1 MLVGGAG
8 SAAVGGAVSGFV
20 SAGGAGVGAGGG
32 SAVGLGA
39 GRGAF
44 LRFTVF
50 LLTSSLSSSWAT
62 FSPTYRLSQIAD
74 KFLSCLDLALRSDV
88 NVSVFL
94 RELNL
99 DRGNV
104 SLLTL
109 ISQDFGSDLDFRD
122 VECAGEES
130 SATDLDHINSLGDH
144 TASSLHS
151 EFLTAAVEMH
161 HDCCYVGHYG
171 LLSDENCV
179 GWNAA
184 PDGRLFL
191 QQLSFRPRHVHF
203 RFGMM
208 RYVQTRD
215 WRIAGFQVT

>member
-8 SAAVGGAVSGFV
+8 SAGVGGGGAVSGFV
-20 SAGGAGVGAGGG
+20 SAGGAGVGGWSSAGG
-32 SAVGLGA
+32 AVGLGA
-39 GRGAF
+39 GRVAF

-74 KFLSCLDLALRSDV
+74 KSLSCLDLALRSDL

-109 ISQDFGSDLDFRD
+109 ISQDFGSDLNFRD
-122 VECAGEES
+122 VEFAGEES
-130 SATDLDHINSLGDH
+130 SATDLYHVNGLGDH
-144 TASSLHS
+144 TASSLHG
-151 EFLTAAVEMH
+151 EFFTAAIELH
-161 HDCCYVGHYG
+161 HDCCYVCHYG
-171 LLSDENCV
+171 LLSYENCV

-184 PDGRLFL
+184 PDGG
-191 QQLSFRPRHVHF
+191 LSFTGCL
-203 RFGMM
+203 FGHAMFTS
-208 RYVQTRD
+208 VLE
-215 WRIAGFQVT
+215 

>member
-1 MLVGGAG
+1 VLVGGSG
-8 SAAVGGAVSGFV
+8 SVGVGGGGAVSGFV
-20 SAGGAGVGAGGG
+20 SAGGAGVGAGCGG
-32 SAVGLGA
+32 AVGLGA
-39 GRGAF
+39 DGRVF

-62 FSPTYRLSQIAD
+62 FSPTYRLPRIAD
-74 KFLSCLDLALRSDV
+74 KALIFDGNTALRKLRSCLAWDALALHSGL
-88 NVSVFL
+88 SVFL

-109 ISQDFGSDLDFRD
+109 ISQNFGSDLDFLD

-130 SATDLDHINSLGDH
+130 SATYLYHINSLRYN

-151 EFLTAAVEMH
+151 EFLTATIEMH
-161 HDCCYVGHYG
+161 HDCCYVGHYE

-179 GWNAA
+179 EWNAA
-184 PDGRLFL
+184 TDRRF
-191 QQLSFRPRHVHF
+191 SFTDPLDNSVSL
-203 RFGMM
+203 
-208 RYVQTRD
+208 
-215 WRIAGFQVT
+215 A